1 MNKKFLV
8 RRGVFIKTPLST
20 DKIIEKLIISML
32 PLILVKLV
40 YNIETIITLLV
51 TIITF
56 YLGEY
61 LVYYLRKKKKTI
73 KNLTQESFTLY
84 SGLLIY
90 LFTPLSTP
98 IYITII
104 LTTLASILKVLLG
117 GFGKYKLNPYIP
129 SILIMMLIQGY
140 YSINPLILVEEKLST
155 YIILLNIIAIGS
167 LMYLIYNNS
176 IKYKITISH
185 LLTTIILISIISIK
199 SQTLGLNLITLIN
212 SGIILISIYLA
223 SDSITTPVT
232 TKGQIIYGISLG
244 IISVLLIN
252 IFPTM
257 FAILPLIIMPLLT
270 KPIDNYFMTKYKN

>member
-176 IKYKITISH
+176 IKYRITISH

-199 SQTLGLNLITLIN
+199 TQTLGLNLITLIN

-270 KPIDNYFMTKYKN
+270 KPIDNYFMTK

>member
-98 IYITII
+98 LYITII

-270 KPIDNYFMTKYKN
+270 KPIDNYFMTK

>member
-20 DKIIEKLIISML
+20 DKIIEKLTISML

-98 IYITII
+98 VYITII

-129 SILIMMLIQGY
+129 SILIMILIQGY

-244 IISVLLIN
+244 IISILLIN

-270 KPIDNYFMTKYKN
+270 KPIDNYFMTK

>member
-98 IYITII
+98 VYITII

-129 SILIMMLIQGY
+129 SILIMILIQGY

-155 YIILLNIIAIGS
+155 YIILLNIIALGS

-244 IISVLLIN
+244 IISILLIN

-270 KPIDNYFMTKYKN
+270 KPIDNYFMTK

>member
-98 IYITII
+98 VYITII
-104 LTTLASILKVLLG
+104 LTILASILKVLLG

-129 SILIMMLIQGY
+129 SILIMILIQGY

-244 IISVLLIN
+244 IISILLIN

-270 KPIDNYFMTKYKN
+270 KPIDNYFMTK

>member
-98 IYITII
+98 VYITII

-129 SILIMMLIQGY
+129 SILIMILIQGY
-140 YSINPLILVEEKLST
+140 DSINPLILVEEKLST

-176 IKYKITISH
+176 IKYRITISH

-270 KPIDNYFMTKYKN
+270 KPIDNYFMTK

>member
-98 IYITII
+98 VYITII

-129 SILIMMLIQGY
+129 SILIMILIQGY

-176 IKYKITISH
+176 IKYRITISH

-199 SQTLGLNLITLIN
+199 SQTLGLNLTTLIN

-244 IISVLLIN
+244 IISILLIN

-270 KPIDNYFMTKYKN
+270 KPIDNYFMTK

>member
-98 IYITII
+98 VYITII

-129 SILIMMLIQGY
+129 SILIMILIQGY

-155 YIILLNIIAIGS
+155 YIILLNIMAIGS

-176 IKYKITISH
+176 IKYRITISH

-270 KPIDNYFMTKYKN
+270 KPIDNYFMTK

>member
-20 DKIIEKLIISML
+20 DKIIEKLTISML

-98 IYITII
+98 LYITII

-176 IKYKITISH
+176 IKYRITISH

-270 KPIDNYFMTKYKN
+270 KPIDNYFMTK

>member
-84 SGLLIY
+84 SGLLMY

-98 IYITII
+98 VYITII
-104 LTTLASILKVLLG
+104 LTILASILKVLLG

-244 IISVLLIN
+244 IISILLIN

-270 KPIDNYFMTKYKN
+270 KPIDNYFMTK

>member
-98 IYITII
+98 VYITII

-129 SILIMMLIQGY
+129 SIIIMMLIQGY

-223 SDSITTPVT
+223 SDSIITPVT

-270 KPIDNYFMTKYKN
+270 KPIDNYFMTK

>member
-98 IYITII
+98 VYITII

-129 SILIMMLIQGY
+129 SILIMILIQGY

-232 TKGQIIYGISLG
+232 PKGQIIYGISLG
-244 IISVLLIN
+244 IISILLIN

-270 KPIDNYFMTKYKN
+270 KPIDNYFMTK

>member
-98 IYITII
+98 LYITII

-199 SQTLGLNLITLIN
+199 TQTLGLNLITLIN

-270 KPIDNYFMTKYKN
+270 KPIDNYFMTK

>member
-176 IKYKITISH
+176 IKYRITISH

-270 KPIDNYFMTKYKN
+270 KPIDNYFMTK

>member
-98 IYITII
+98 VYITII

-129 SILIMMLIQGY
+129 SILIMILIQGY

-155 YIILLNIIAIGS
+155 YIILLNIIAMGS

-270 KPIDNYFMTKYKN
+270 KPIDNYFMTK

>member
-129 SILIMMLIQGY
+129 SILIMILIQGY

-270 KPIDNYFMTKYKN
+270 KPIDNYFMTK

>member
-73 KNLTQESFTLY
+73 NNLTQESFTLY

-270 KPIDNYFMTKYKN
+270 KPIDNYFMTK

>member
-98 IYITII
+98 VYITII
-104 LTTLASILKVLLG
+104 LTIIASILKVLLG
-117 GFGKYKLNPYIP
+117 GIGKYKLNPYIP
-129 SILIMMLIQGY
+129 SIIIMMLIQGY

-244 IISVLLIN
+244 IISILLIN

-270 KPIDNYFMTKYKN
+270 KPIDNYFMTK

>member
-98 IYITII
+98 VYITII
-104 LTTLASILKVLLG
+104 LTIIASILKVLLG

-129 SILIMMLIQGY
+129 SIIIMMLIQGY

-185 LLTTIILISIISIK
+185 LSTTIILISIISIK

-244 IISVLLIN
+244 IISILLIN

-270 KPIDNYFMTKYKN
+270 KPIDNYFMTK

>member
-98 IYITII
+98 VYITII

-129 SILIMMLIQGY
+129 SILIMILIQGF

-176 IKYKITISH
+176 IKYRITISH

-244 IISVLLIN
+244 IISILLIN

-270 KPIDNYFMTKYKN
+270 KPIDNYFMTK

>member
-270 KPIDNYFMTKYKN
+270 KPIDNYFMTK

>member
-98 IYITII
+98 VYITII

-244 IISVLLIN
+244 IISILLIN

-270 KPIDNYFMTKYKN
+270 KPIDNYFMTK

>member
-176 IKYKITISH
+176 IKYKITITH

-270 KPIDNYFMTKYKN
+270 KPIDNYFMTK

>member
-129 SILIMMLIQGY
+129 SILIMILIQGY

-176 IKYKITISH
+176 IKYRITISH

-199 SQTLGLNLITLIN
+199 YQTLGLNLITLIN

-270 KPIDNYFMTKYKN
+270 KPIDNYFMTK

>member
-98 IYITII
+98 VYITII

-129 SILIMMLIQGY
+129 SILIMILIQGY

-185 LLTTIILISIISIK
+185 LFISIILISIISIK

-244 IISVLLIN
+244 IISILLIN

-270 KPIDNYFMTKYKN
+270 KPIDNYFMTK

>member
-61 LVYYLRKKKKTI
+61 LVYYLKKKKKTI

-98 IYITII
+98 VYITII

-129 SILIMMLIQGY
+129 SILIMILIQGY

-270 KPIDNYFMTKYKN
+270 KPIDNYFMTK

>member
-98 IYITII
+98 VYITII

-129 SILIMMLIQGY
+129 SILIMILIQGF

-185 LLTTIILISIISIK
+185 LLTIILISIISIK

-244 IISVLLIN
+244 IISVLLIH

-270 KPIDNYFMTKYKN
+270 KPIDNYFMTK

>member
-98 IYITII
+98 VYITII

-129 SILIMMLIQGY
+129 SILIMMLIQGF

-270 KPIDNYFMTKYKN
+270 KPIDNYFMTK

>member
-129 SILIMMLIQGY
+129 SILIMILIQGY

-176 IKYKITISH
+176 IKYRITISH
-185 LLTTIILISIISIK
+185 LLTAIILISIISIK

-244 IISVLLIN
+244 IISILLIH

-270 KPIDNYFMTKYKN
+270 KPIDNYFMTK

>member
-98 IYITII
+98 VYITII

-129 SILIMMLIQGY
+129 SIIIMILIQGY

-155 YIILLNIIAIGS
+155 YIILLNIMAIGS

-270 KPIDNYFMTKYKN
+270 KPIDNYFMTK

>member
-129 SILIMMLIQGY
+129 SIIIMMLIQGY

-199 SQTLGLNLITLIN
+199 SQTLELNLITLIN

-244 IISVLLIN
+244 IISILLIN

-270 KPIDNYFMTKYKN
+270 KPIDNYFMTK

>member
-98 IYITII
+98 VYITII

-129 SILIMMLIQGY
+129 SILIIMMLIQGY

-244 IISVLLIN
+244 IISVLLIH

-270 KPIDNYFMTKYKN
+270 KPIDNYFMTK

>member
-61 LVYYLRKKKKTI
+61 LVYYLRKKKKAI

-104 LTTLASILKVLLG
+104 LTILASILKVLLG

-129 SILIMMLIQGY
+129 SIIIMMLIQGY

-244 IISVLLIN
+244 IISILLIN

-270 KPIDNYFMTKYKN
+270 KPIDNYFMTK

>member
-98 IYITII
+98 VYITII

-129 SILIMMLIQGY
+129 SILIMILIQGY

-176 IKYKITISH
+176 IKYRITISH

-199 SQTLGLNLITLIN
+199 SQTIGLNLITLIN

-244 IISVLLIN
+244 IISILLIN

-270 KPIDNYFMTKYKN
+270 KPIDNYFMTK

>member
-98 IYITII
+98 VYITII

-129 SILIMMLIQGY
+129 SILIMILIQGY

-155 YIILLNIIAIGS
+155 YIILLNIIALGS

-270 KPIDNYFMTKYKN
+270 KPIDNYFMAK

>member
-98 IYITII
+98 VYITII

-129 SILIMMLIQGY
+129 SILIMILIQGY

-270 KPIDNYFMTKYKN
+270 KPIDNYFMTK

>member
-129 SILIMMLIQGY
+129 SILIMILIQGY

-199 SQTLGLNLITLIN
+199 TQTLGLNLITLIN

-270 KPIDNYFMTKYKN
+270 KPIDNYFMTK

>member
-90 LFTPLSTP
+90 LFTPLSSP

-270 KPIDNYFMTKYKN
+270 KPIDNYFMTK

>member
-98 IYITII
+98 VYITII
-104 LTTLASILKVLLG
+104 LTILASILKVLLG

-129 SILIMMLIQGY
+129 SILIMILIQGY

-257 FAILPLIIMPLLT
+257 FAILPLIIMPILT
-270 KPIDNYFMTKYKN
+270 KPIDNYFMAK